1 MNFIRN
7 YSEASKQAS
16 KQANYNLN
24 INYLSSTSAVW
35 EGA

>member
-7 YSEASKQAS
+7 YSEAS